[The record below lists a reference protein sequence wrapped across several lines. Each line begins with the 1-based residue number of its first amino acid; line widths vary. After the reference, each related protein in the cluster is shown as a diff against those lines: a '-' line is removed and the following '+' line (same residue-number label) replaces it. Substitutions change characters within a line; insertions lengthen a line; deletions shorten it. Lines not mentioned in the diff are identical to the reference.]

1 MFTVYCWK
9 VFEQMTAKNLPSFRV
24 SRQNKHEKRSLDIPK
39 FIALPSGVNPE
50 HFCPYLGLLSVLKL
64 SDLTC
69 SNSLHIQFKN
79 KIFGPILVHIPTK
92 FVIIPIITLT
102 FKIFCCS
109 FLSNFTTILS
119 NLKVV
124 SYDQKS
130 FFSYKGMVLVP

>member
-92 FVIIPIITLT
+92 FVIIPIITLN
-102 FKIFCCS
+102 FKIFVTLSILTSRLS
-109 FLSNFTTILS
+109 FLTSRLFLTTK
-119 NLKVV
+119 NP
-124 SYDQKS
+124 
-130 FFSYKGMVLVP
+130 FFLIRGWC